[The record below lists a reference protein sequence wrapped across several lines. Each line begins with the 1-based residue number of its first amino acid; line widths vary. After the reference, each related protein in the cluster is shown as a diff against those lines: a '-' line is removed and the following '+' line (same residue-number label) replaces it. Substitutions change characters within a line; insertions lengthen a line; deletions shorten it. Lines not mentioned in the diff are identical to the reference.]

1 MVDTINTM
9 HVKCTNRE
17 QWPSKVEGSL
27 NDWFQVAIKY
37 SGVASTTQ
45 TATKTTG
52 GNVATSFEPSTEMS
66 TTPTPEPSST
76 DAATST
82 VQSSNAASPSTSVA
96 TSSSPSTSGP
106 PPPPQSSQSG
116 DGPPAVI
123 PANPTETTV
132 STAQSQS
139 TTAPVAAPNTDPPGP
154 TSGQSSTE
162 TAHVHA
168 QSTTTSGSNNSTT
181 TPADP
186 PAFGTTAIAGTAAG
200 GTVGLALI
208 VGLIYFL
215 MRRRKHRAFK
225 PSPADMWDPTHHT
238 DRKPTLPVLQHDTT
252 YGRYG
257 EPPTQQMNKAE
268 LHSNALLPPP
278 PQQHNAFQSQSPD
291 DAGGGANRYYQPSP
305 NHHGN
310 LDTRFPQLPAHPPMS
325 SPASP
330 VSALSTPHIWPAS
343 TTPTLRLSNPDAR
356 GDGLRSPVSELRAT
370 TPLPSTRSAEL
381 SGDQIR
387 ASHGATP
394 PAELHDESLA
404 PHKVGQSKSGGGVGP
419 GAVEMDGEGGKKAGV
434 STNF

>member
-37 SGVASTTQ
+37 SGIASTTQ

-291 DAGGGANRYYQPSP
+291 DAGGGANR
-305 NHHGN
+305 
-310 LDTRFPQLPAHPPMS
+310 
-325 SPASP
+325 
-330 VSALSTPHIWPAS
+330 
-343 TTPTLRLSNPDAR
+343 NPDAR